1 MPLQRDTSSA
11 IYWQDVDLDDPDL
24 DEAISNGLK
33 DRKDNST
40 DLKDHSRAPDAA
52 SQHETDPVHP
62 SAARPSSITHGVNNV
77 DDAERAG
84 ADGLME
90 DYAQDAQMH
99 MQPTEEDDDEEFT
112 FNPDAELQDAQAEH
126 HDYEN
131 AQFYEKINFGEFSKY
146 MQNKRRKLGVQQGAF
161 KLNAKN
167 GETSEL
173 LQGIRIHVSNLA
185 GYHTYS
191 QL

>member
-24 DEAISNGLK
+24 DEAISNGLE
-33 DRKDNST
+33 DRKDNSN
-40 DLKDHSRAPDAA
+40 DLEDHPRAQGAA
-52 SQHETDPVHP
+52 PRHEPDPVRP
-62 SAARPSSITHGVNNV
+62 SAARTSSITHGVNKP
-77 DDAERAG
+77 DDTKRAG
-84 ADGLME
+84 VDGAME
-90 DYAQDAQMH
+90 DYAEGAQMR
-99 MQPTEEDDDEEFT
+99 MQPTEEEDDEEFT

-161 KLNAKN
+161 KLNAKK

-173 LQGIRIHVSNLA
+173 LKGIRIHVRSPV
-185 GYHTYS
+185 G
-191 QL
+191 